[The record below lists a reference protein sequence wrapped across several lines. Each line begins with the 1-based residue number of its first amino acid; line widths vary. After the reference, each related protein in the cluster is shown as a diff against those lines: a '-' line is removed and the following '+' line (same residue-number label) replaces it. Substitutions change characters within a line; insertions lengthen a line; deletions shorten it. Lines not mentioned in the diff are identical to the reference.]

1 MSIKF
6 DYKTTKRIADSGI
19 NYQKSENIQS
29 ECTNDY
35 CVMRKKSIFAGSV
48 IRLIKRYELTK
59 KRIAFTCR
67 RKRRKFSKDARKQA
81 VLTS

>member
-35 CVMRKKSIFAGSV
+35 CVMRKKKYF
-48 IRLIKRYELTK
+48 
-59 KRIAFTCR
+59 CR
-67 RKRRKFSKDARKQA
+67 VSH
-81 VLTS
+81 